1 MESCLSVDEN
11 DKTAA
16 QDKLP
21 EAELKA
27 QINTFL
33 FAGSDTTSNALSRIL
48 HTLALHPGA
57 QERLRQELIAV
68 GAPNADLEYDV
79 LDRLP
84 YLDAVCR
91 ETLRLYAPA
100 RFLQRL

>member
-1 MESCLSVDEN
+1 M
-11 DKTAA
+11 A

-48 HTLALHPGA
+48 HTLALHPKA

>member
-1 MESCLSVDEN
+1 MDEN
-11 DKTAA
+11 DKTAT
-16 QDKLP
+16 QDRLP
-21 EAELKA
+21 ENELKA

-33 FAGSDTTSNALSRIL
+33 VAGSDTTSNALTRIIY
-48 HTLALHPGA
+48 TLSHHPEA
-57 QERLRQELIAV
+57 QERLRQELLAV

-91 ETLRLYAPA
+91 ETLRLFAPV